1 MKLTN
6 KCLEDFRKYISF
18 HHGLDLNDWEV
29 QKQVFLNALIIEFF
43 DSVGIYI
50 SPTHIHLYSGLFF
63 NSMVRYGKQN
73 NEIGNYNTRPEAINK
88 AIEKAN
94 EIYNSKEK

>member
-1 MKLTN
+1 MILTG

-18 HHGLDLNDWEV
+18 LHGLDLNDWEV
-29 QKQVFLNALIIEFF
+29 QKQIFLNALIIEFF

-50 SPTHIHLYSGLFF
+50 SPTHIHLYSGLVF
-63 NSMVRYGKQN
+63 NSMVRCGKRN
-73 NEIGNYNTRPEAINK
+73 NEIGNYDTRPEATNK

-94 EIYNSKEK
+94 KIYNSK